1 MVPNR
6 RGRRRCRHLFHY
18 LGLAAREAAPRY
30 RTPLPHL
37 TPEYL
42 AGLPVFARRYF
53 EALALRLK
61 PPCVLVFDNY
71 QDVSTDAAL
80 HAVLCEGVAT
90 LPAGFTAM
98 VLSRTDPP
106 AEQARLRANETMT
119 LIGWQELQ
127 LTPEEVKGIG
137 KLKGQPPA
145 SLEQLYD
152 KTYGW
157 VAGLV
162 LLLEQGKIDHLA
174 AHSFQDRSPQV
185 LFDYFAGEIFAK
197 MEAEAQRVL
206 LASAF
211 LPKMTANMVAQLTHS
226 SSAGPLLAELN
237 RKNYFTL
244 KLTHAEPVYEYHPLF
259 REFLLIRAQQEW
271 SQALLLET
279 QQHAASIL
287 ENAGQAEAAVTL
299 YAAAG
304 DWVNLPRLI
313 IQQASQVIAEGRN
326 QTLEKWLTLLP
337 PQIVEETAW
346 LLYWRGIGR
355 LPFNTIRSVQLLRA
369 GLCAFSG
376 PKRYCRYFSVLG
388 WYGRGHRDE
397 LWRIPLG

>member
-1 MVPNR
+1 
-6 RGRRRCRHLFHY
+6 
-18 LGLAAREAAPRY
+18 
-30 RTPLPHL
+30 
-37 TPEYL
+37 
-42 AGLPVFARRYF
+42 VFARRYF

-71 QDVSTDAAL
+71 QDVATDAAL

-162 LLLEQGKIDHLA
+162 LLLEQGKTGHLA
-174 AHSFQDRSPQV
+174 IHSLQDRSPQV
-185 LFDYFAGEIFAK
+185 LFDYFAGEVFAK

-211 LPKMTANMVAQLTHS
+211 LPKMTVNMVAQLTHS

-244 KLTHAEPVYEYHPLF
+244 KHAHAEPVYEYHPLF
-259 REFLLIRAQQEW
+259 REFLLARAKASYEPERLIELKKAAA
-271 SQALLLET
+271 ALLE
-279 QQHAASIL
+279 
-287 ENAGQAEAAVTL
+287 EAGLFYLLCGMISSTL
-299 YAAAG
+299 
-304 DWVNLPRLI
+304 RLRPSAI
-313 IQQASQVIAEGRN
+313 
-326 QTLEKWLTLLP
+326 
-337 PQIVEETAW
+337 
-346 LLYWRGIGR
+346 
-355 LPFNTIRSVQLLRA
+355 LLRTA
-369 GLCAFSG
+369 CPSR
-376 PKRYCRYFSVLG
+376 PPVSICDR
-388 WYGRGHRDE
+388 
-397 LWRIPLG
+397 